1 MWVFLSEPNEA
12 VFIKNTLEL
21 KWMSTC
27 NSKTIKDQQVVK
39 YKASTEK
46 AGIKF
51 VELKSFEEFVKK
63 N

>member
-27 NSKTIKDQQVVK
+27 NSKTI
-39 YKASTEK
+39 
-46 AGIKF
+46 
-51 VELKSFEEFVKK
+51 SFNILAYSFYIQ
-63 N
+63 